1 VNLAEG
7 LLKYV
12 EYLNTAQS
20 HLSDKDLANVRIGEL
35 KALTRFYT
43 DVNEI
48 ALKDYSGWDDPQ
60 GAMRGDLNAALERLE
75 KS

>member
-1 VNLAEG
+1 MNLAEG

-12 EYLNTAQS
+12 EYLNTTQA
-20 HLSDKDLANVRIGEL
+20 HLSDKDLANVRVGEL
-35 KALTRFYT
+35 KAIVRFYT

-48 ALKDYSGWDDPQ
+48 ALRDYSGWDDPQ

-75 KS
+75 KP